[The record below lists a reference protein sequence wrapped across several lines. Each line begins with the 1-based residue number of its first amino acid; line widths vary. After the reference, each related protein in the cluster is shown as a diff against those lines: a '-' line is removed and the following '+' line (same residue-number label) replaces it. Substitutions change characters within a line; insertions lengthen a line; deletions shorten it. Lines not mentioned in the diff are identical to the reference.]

1 MPDQKVLLITGGSG
15 YLGRHLTA
23 TAEKDF
29 TVHTTYHAG
38 SAQVIAG
45 IPHKLDI
52 TDEVAV
58 AKLIARLTPDAIIH
72 TAAANPGRRPEA
84 TIMVVNRNGSQN
96 IAAAAAKL
104 GARLVHVS
112 TDAVHSGNNAPY
124 ADDAPPSPVNPYGQS
139 KAAAEAAVI
148 QAKPNAAIVRTSL
161 IYGLQEMDRGTA
173 GFAQRLQRGESLA
186 LFHDVIR
193 QPVWVN
199 TLVEA
204 LLKLALD
211 RSDFVGTLNIAGRQI
226 LSREAF
232 GRRMLAWWDIGYESM
247 ISSASA
253 AEMGVKT
260 PLDLRLDIEGGEAL
274 LQMPFPGVDEVLNL

>member
-1 MPDQKVLLITGGSG
+1 MPDQKVLLVTGGSG

-23 TAEKDF
+23 TAAKNF
-29 TVHTTYHAG
+29 RVHTTYHANL
-38 SAQVIAG
+38 AQIIAG

-58 AKLIARLTPDAIIH
+58 AKLIERLAPNAIIH
-72 TAAANPGRRPEA
+72 TAAANPGTPEA
-84 TIMVVNRNGSQN
+84 TMMRINRDGSKN
-96 IAAAAAKL
+96 IAAAAAKI

-124 ADDAPPSPVNPYGQS
+124 ANDAFPSPVNPYGQS
-139 KAAAEAAVI
+139 KAAAEAVVR
-148 QAKPNAAIVRTSL
+148 QATPNAAIVRTSL

-193 QPVWVN
+193 QPVWVDA
-199 TLVEA
+199 LVEA
-204 LLKLALD
+204 LLKLAFE
-211 RSDFVGTLNIAGRQI
+211 RRDFAGTLNIAGRQI

-232 GRRMLAWWDIGYESM
+232 GRRMLAWWNIGYEKM

-253 AEMGVKT
+253 AELGVKT
-260 PLDLRLDIEGGEAL
+260 PLDLRLDISKGESL
-274 LQMPFPGVDEVLNL
+274 LQMSFPGVDEVLNL

>member
-1 MPDQKVLLITGGSG
+1 MEANGKLLLVTGGSG

-23 TAEKDF
+23 TAKKDF
-29 TVHTTYHAG
+29 TVHTTWRKNP
-38 SAQVIAG
+38 SQVMAG

-52 TDEVAV
+52 TNKSAV
-58 AKLIARLTPDAIIH
+58 VELIKRLKPDAVIH
-72 TAAANPGRRPEA
+72 TAAANPGMPEA
-84 TIMVVNRNGSQN
+84 AMMAINQDGSQN
-96 IAAAAAKL
+96 IAVAAAKF

-112 TDAVHSGNNAPY
+112 TDALHSGKNAPY
-124 ADDAPPSPVNPYGQS
+124 ADETSPSPITPYGHS
-139 KAAAEAAVI
+139 KAAAEAAVM
-148 QAKPNAAIVRTSL
+148 QANPNAAIVRTSL

-173 GFAQRLQRGESLA
+173 GFVQRLQRGKSLA

-204 LLKLALD
+204 LLKLAFE
-211 RSDFVGTLNIAGRQI
+211 RRNFAGTLNVAGHQI

-232 GRRMLAWWDIGYESM
+232 ARRMLAWWGIGYESM

-253 AEMGVKT
+253 AEMGVNT
-260 PLDLRLDIEGGEAL
+260 PLDLRLDISKGEAL

>member
-1 MPDQKVLLITGGSG
+1 MPDQKVLLVTGGSG

-23 TAEKDF
+23 TAAKNF
-29 TVHTTYHAG
+29 RVHTTYHANL
-38 SAQVIAG
+38 AQIIAG

-58 AKLIARLTPDAIIH
+58 AKLIERLAPNAIIH
-72 TAAANPGRRPEA
+72 TAAANPGTPEA
-84 TIMVVNRNGSQN
+84 AMMRINRDGSKN
-96 IAAAAAKL
+96 IAAAAAKI

-124 ADDAPPSPVNPYGQS
+124 ANDAFPSPVNPYGQS
-139 KAAAEAAVI
+139 KAAAEVAVI
-148 QAKPNAAIVRTSL
+148 QAAPNAAIVRTSL

-193 QPVWVN
+193 QPVWVDA
-199 TLVEA
+199 LVEA
-204 LLKLALD
+204 LLKLAFE
-211 RSDFVGTLNIAGRQI
+211 RRDFVGTLNIAGRQI

-232 GRRMLAWWDIGYESM
+232 GRRMLAWWNIGYEKM

-253 AEMGVKT
+253 AELGVKT
-260 PLDLRLDIEGGEAL
+260 PLDLRLDISKGEPL
-274 LQMPFPGVDEVLNL
+274 LQMSFPGVDEVLNL

>member
-1 MPDQKVLLITGGSG
+1 MTTLLLLVTGGSG

-23 TAEKDF
+23 TAARNF
-29 TVHTTYHAG
+29 TVHTTYRANP
-38 SAQVIAG
+38 AQIIAG

-52 TDEVAV
+52 TDEAAV
-58 AKLIARLTPDAIIH
+58 VKLIERLNPDAIIH
-72 TAAANPGRRPEA
+72 TAAANPGRPEA
-84 TIMVVNRNGSQN
+84 AMMTINRDGSKN
-96 IAAAAAKL
+96 IAAAAAKT

-124 ADDAPPSPVNPYGQS
+124 ADDALPSPVNPYGQS

-148 QAKPNAAIVRTSL
+148 QANPNAAIARTSL
-161 IYGLQEMDRGTA
+161 IYGLQKMDRGTA
-173 GFAQRLQRGESLA
+173 GFARRLQRGESLA

-204 LLKLALD
+204 LLKLAFK
-211 RSDFVGTLNIAGRQI
+211 RRDFAGTLNVAGRQI

-232 GRRMLAWWDIGYESM
+232 GRRMLAWWNIGYESM
-247 ISSASA
+247 IRSASA
-253 AEMGVKT
+253 AELGVKT
-260 PLDLRLDIEGGEAL
+260 PLDLRLDIEEGEAL
-274 LQMPFPGVDEVLNL
+274 LQMTFPGVDEVLNL